1 MADFIY
7 AVNERDA
14 EKWGTDD
21 DVLGYFGGLRSGAT
35 DSWYLGN
42 SWRLVKAG
50 DRIWVYAAAPH
61 SRVVAVGLSLEDPT
75 FDDGI
80 SQWCIPIR
88 WDRPVTRTLL
98 RGGGPPVTAPRGP
111 RRISDEDLHS
121 LLTWLEGRGA
131 PKLEELPGEVVERY
145 SVVRAR
151 QGQQDFRRSLIEA
164 YGGRCAITGCALQGV
179 LEAAHI
185 EGYTQQNSV
194 VTNGLLL
201 RADIHQLFDLGLI
214 WIDGNYRI
222 RVSSEVTYRQYKNL
236 DGNHLGLPEG
246 RDLWPD
252 KEKLRRHRET
262 ARR

>member
-1 MADFIY
+1 M
-7 AVNERDA
+7 
-14 EKWGTDD
+14 
-21 DVLGYFGGLRSGAT
+21 
-35 DSWYLGN
+35 
-42 SWRLVKAG
+42 
-50 DRIWVYAAAPH
+50 
-61 SRVVAVGLSLEDPT
+61 
-75 FDDGI
+75 
-80 SQWCIPIR
+80 
-88 WDRPVTRTLL
+88 
-98 RGGGPPVTAPRGP
+98 
-111 RRISDEDLHS
+111 
-121 LLTWLEGRGA
+121 
-131 PKLEELPGEVVERY
+131 
-145 SVVRAR
+145 
-151 QGQQDFRRSLIEA
+151 
-164 YGGRCAITGCALQGV
+164 

-236 DGNHLGLPEG
+236 DGKDLGLPDR